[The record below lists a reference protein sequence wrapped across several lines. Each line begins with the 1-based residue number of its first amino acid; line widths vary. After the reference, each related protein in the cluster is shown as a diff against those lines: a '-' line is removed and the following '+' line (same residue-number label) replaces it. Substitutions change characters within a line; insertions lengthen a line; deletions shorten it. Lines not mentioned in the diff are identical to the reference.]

1 MRTFDFFLVKE
12 ECDVSR
18 FSCSSWDWV
27 NEGFSWALRLRHPF
41 VLRCNGSAASSSVP
55 RYAAPMSPLR
65 ATLQRQRCVFV
76 GASLRCTY
84 VTPSRYAATAALRL
98 RRCLTTLH
106 LRHPFALRCNGS
118 AASSSVAHYAAPTSP
133 LRATLQRQR
142 CVTSAVLQR
151 CSALRRGWIPIKE
164 WIEGQLGEMG

>member
-12 ECDVSR
+12 KCNVSR

-27 NEGFSWALRLRHPF
+27 NEGFSRTLRLRHPF

-55 RYAAPMSPLR
+55 RYAAPTSPLR

-84 VTPSRYAATAALRL
+84 VTPSRYAATEALRDVS
-98 RRCLTTLH
+98 R
-106 LRHPFALRCNGS
+106 A
-118 AASSSVAHYAAPTSP
+118 
-133 LRATLQRQR
+133 ATLQRS
-142 CVTSAVLQR
+142 SAR
-151 CSALRRGWIPIKE
+151 MDFYKRMDRRTVERWDEAMPVELCG
-164 WIEGQLGEMG
+164 GD

>member
-1 MRTFDFFLVKE
+1 MRTFYFFLVKE
-12 ECDVSR
+12 ECNVSR

-55 RYAAPMSPLR
+55 RYAAPTSPLR

-98 RRCLTTLH
+98 RRCLATLH
-106 LRHPFALRCNGS
+106 LRH
-118 AASSSVAHYAAPTSP
+118 P

-164 WIEGQLGEMG
+164 WIE